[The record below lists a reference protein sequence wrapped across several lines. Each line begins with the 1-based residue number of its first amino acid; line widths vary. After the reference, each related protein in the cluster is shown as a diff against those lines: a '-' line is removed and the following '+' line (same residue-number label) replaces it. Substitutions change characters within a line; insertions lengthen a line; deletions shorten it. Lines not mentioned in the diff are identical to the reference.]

1 MRTFLVAAAA
11 ALSLAPAAAHA
22 DYFVTAVANLGS
34 ASDGGY
40 SPNGPT
46 SKSASVAGGD
56 AQAQVD
62 LSTGQAKT
70 YLSFYGPDVAGPDF
84 GSTGAVFGDTVT
96 FSGATNAGFK
106 FDFDGSIY
114 SDPIEEGNLS
124 NYQILLVANL
134 RVFQAGSGATAS
146 NFASY
151 GGALVSDSF
160 VLEIRN
166 PTEIVDLFLDE
177 SLFGNTAVTSG
188 GSYDIFA
195 SFSTAIAMN
204 GHPVFATLDFLN
216 TATFGIQLDDP
227 GVTYS
232 SRSGVLVGSTPSAAV
247 PEPSTWAF
255 MILGFGGAGALL
267 RRRARP
273 AVSI

>member
-1 MRTFLVAAAA
+1 MRTLLVAAAA

-40 SPNGPT
+40 APNGPT
-46 SKSASVAGGD
+46 SKSASVAGGA
-56 AQAQVD
+56 AQATVD
-62 LSTGQAKT
+62 LATGQART

-96 FSGATNAGFK
+96 FSGATNAKFK
-106 FDFDGSIY
+106 FNFDGSVY
-114 SDPIEEGNLS
+114 SDPIEEGNL
-124 NYQILLVANL
+124 NTYQILLVANL
-134 RVFQAGSGATAS
+134 RVFQAGSGATSS

-166 PTEIVDLFLDE
+166 PTETIDRFLDE
-177 SLFGNTAVTSG
+177 SLFGSTAVTAG
-188 GSYDIFA
+188 GSYDVFA

-204 GHPVFATLDFLN
+204 GQPVFAELDFLN
-216 TATFGIQLDDP
+216 TATFGIELDDP
-227 GVTYS
+227 GVSYS
-232 SRSGVLVGSTPSAAV
+232 AQSGVLVGSTPSGAV
-247 PEPSTWAF
+247 PEPSTWAL

-267 RRRARP
+267 RRERRQP
-273 AVSI
+273 AI